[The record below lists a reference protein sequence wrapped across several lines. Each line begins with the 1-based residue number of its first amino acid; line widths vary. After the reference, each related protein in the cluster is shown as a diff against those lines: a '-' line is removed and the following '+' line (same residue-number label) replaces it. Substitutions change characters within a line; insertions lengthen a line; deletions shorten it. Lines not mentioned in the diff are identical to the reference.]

1 MCTCMDVMDMV
12 RWILNPEW
20 VLDIT
25 IYDECCGDGK
35 VDTRLR
41 TGTSYYH

>member
-1 MCTCMDVMDMV
+1 MDVMDMV
-12 RWILNPEW
+12 RWILGLEW

-35 VDTRLR
+35 VDIRLGAGVDDEFPS
-41 TGTSYYH
+41 T